1 MLAYSFIKKWIKDIL
16 FFETEDII
24 GYVER
29 AIAIVFGLIPMLM
42 IAIIDLILSPI
53 EIIAIII
60 YKVRRTKQ

>member
-1 MLAYSFIKKWIKDIL
+1 MLAYSFIKNWIEDIW

-29 AIAIVFGLIPMLM
+29 AIATVLGLIPMLM

>member
-1 MLAYSFIKKWIKDIL
+1 MLAYSFIKKWIKDIW

-29 AIAIVFGLIPMLM
+29 AIATVFGLIPMLM